1 MKAMFSKKVV
11 ATAIAA
17 FSMFAGASAHADT
30 FNPFIVQPTGPAV
43 PGPFT
48 ADRITGGYAEV
59 ATFTPTSA
67 AGGTFQVSL
76 RWVAGQFIN
85 NSNSTDPDELA
96 ANVTGLG
103 FDYGLYA
110 LYTASGTFTNGPN
123 GRATFDF
130 AEGTGNL
137 SVYLDNDVNTKFLTP
152 GSGATAYG
160 RTGEG
165 DDVLLAT
172 GNPLDGVGTLDPTL
186 KTCSGGGGSGINCG
200 SFGSTTSFTLTAAG
214 MDFFVDPDPFYNL
227 SFQSGQLNNF
237 TPVGTQFING
247 SLDVAFNTEEVPEPA
262 SVGLLGLG
270 LLGLGAARRR
280 SKKAK

>member
-30 FNPFIVQPTGPAV
+30 FNPFVVQPTGPFVTA
-43 PGPFT
+43 PFT

-67 AGGTFQVSL
+67 TGGTFQVSL

-110 LYTASGTFTNGPN
+110 LYTASGTFTTGPN

-137 SVYLDNDVNTKFLTP
+137 SVYLDDKVDTKFVTP
-152 GSGATAYG
+152 GSGALAYG
-160 RTGEG
+160 RTGSS
-165 DDVLLAT
+165 DDILLAT

-214 MDFFVDPDPFYNL
+214 MNFFVDPSPFYNL

-237 TPVGTQFING
+237 TPTGTQYING
-247 SLDVAFNTEEVPEPA
+247 SLDVAFNGEEVPEPA

-280 SKKAK
+280 KQAK